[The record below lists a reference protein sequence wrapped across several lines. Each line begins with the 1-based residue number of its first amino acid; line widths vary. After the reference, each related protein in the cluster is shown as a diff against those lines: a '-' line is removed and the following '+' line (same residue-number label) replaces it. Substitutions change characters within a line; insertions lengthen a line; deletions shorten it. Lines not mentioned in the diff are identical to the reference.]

1 MNNMTSQ
8 KLGVLFKNMLKEQE
22 EVTKQDEIYL
32 EDINEFSMKLNWEI
46 LDLRGYQIFKKDN
59 YSYKFGE
66 VLDDP
71 DMTITITD
79 PEPARKFLR
88 GKILFFIPKHQLD
101 YKGKIEYEYVT
112 SFERIK
118 TDKGKKKKV
127 ITKAPFAI
135 ARFDEEKAYHPF
147 IIGKLPMFRKLR
159 GQEAEETSKKNY
171 GSYIPINESL
181 GNYDNQVIPYKIF
194 KHFIDKAD
202 GIVVED
208 ICGCRLKNE
217 CQHHD
222 VSIGCMH
229 IGSETKNIDLEDL
242 EWGMREKIP
251 GRFTTKEEALERV
264 KLAIENGLIPL
275 LGRINPTGHLMS
287 MCFCCSC
294 CCINGRS
301 ITYGPSTP
309 KMFRRIEGLTVEVDP
324 EVCVGC
330 GDCLEVC
337 VFKGMEMIDDK
348 AQVNQKRC
356 LGCGRCE
363 MTCPNGA
370 ISIEFDDSTRVM
382 GLIDKLET
390 YVDVS

>member
-8 KLGVLFKNMLKEQE
+8 ELEALFKKMLKDQE
-22 EVTKQDEIYL
+22 EVTKEDKIYL
-32 EDINEFSMKLNWEI
+32 EDIKDFSLKLNLEI
-46 LDLRGYQIFKKDN
+46 LDLKAYQIYEKDN

-66 VLDDP
+66 VLDEP
-71 DMTITITD
+71 DVTLTISD
-79 PEPARKFLR
+79 LAPARKFLS
-88 GKILFFIPKHQLD
+88 GEKVFYIPIHQLD
-101 YKGKIEYEYVT
+101 YKGKIEYEYAT
-112 SFERIK
+112 SFEEIV
-118 TDKGKKKKV
+118 TDEGKKKKKL
-127 ITKAPFAI
+127 TKAPFAI
-135 ARFDEEKAYHPF
+135 ARFDVDKTYHPF
-147 IIGKLPMFRKLR
+147 FLGKLPMFRTYR
-159 GQEAEETSKKNY
+159 EDDSNATIKNY
-171 GSYIPINESL
+171 GSYVPINESL
-181 GNYDNQVIPYKIF
+181 GTYENQVIPFKVF

-217 CQHHD
+217 CKHHD

-242 EWGMREKIP
+242 EWGMNENVP

-275 LGRINPTGHLMS
+275 LGRINPTGRMMS
-287 MCFCCSC
+287 MCFCCTC

-301 ITYGPSTP
+301 ISYGPSTP

-348 AQVNQKRC
+348 ARVNQKRC

-370 ISIEFDDSTRVM
+370 ISIEFDDSIRVE
-382 GLIDKLET
+382 GHIDKLET
-390 YVDVS
+390 YVDVT

>member
-1 MNNMTSQ
+1 M
-8 KLGVLFKNMLKEQE
+8 
-22 EVTKQDEIYL
+22 
-32 EDINEFSMKLNWEI
+32 
-46 LDLRGYQIFKKDN
+46 
-59 YSYKFGE
+59 
-66 VLDDP
+66 
-71 DMTITITD
+71 
-79 PEPARKFLR
+79 
-88 GKILFFIPKHQLD
+88 
-101 YKGKIEYEYVT
+101 IEYEYAT
-112 SFERIK
+112 SFEEIV
-118 TDKGKKKKV
+118 TDEGKKKKR

-135 ARFDEEKAYHPF
+135 ARFDEDKTYHPF
-147 IIGKLPMFRKLR
+147 FLGKLPMFRTYR
-159 GQEAEETSKKNY
+159 EDDSNATINNY
-171 GSYIPINESL
+171 GSYVPINESL
-181 GNYDNQVIPYKIF
+181 GAFENQVIPYKVF

-217 CQHHD
+217 CKHHD

-242 EWGMREKIP
+242 EWGMNENVP

-275 LGRINPTGHLMS
+275 LGSINKTGRMMS

-294 CCINGRS
+294 CCVNGRS

-324 EVCVGC
+324 DVCVGC
-330 GDCLEVC
+330 GDCIEVC

-348 AQVNQKRC
+348 AHVNQNRC

-363 MTCPNGA
+363 MACPNGA
-370 ISIEFDDSTRVM
+370 ISIEFDDSTRVN

-390 YVDVS
+390 YVDVT

>member
-1 MNNMTSQ
+1 MPNQ
-8 KLGVLFKNMLKEQE
+8 ELELLFKKMLKKQE
-22 EVTKQDEIYL
+22 EVTKSDKIYL
-32 EDINEFSMKLNWEI
+32 EDIKDFSLKLNLEI
-46 LDLRGYQIFKKDN
+46 LDLKAYQIYEKDN

-66 VLDDP
+66 VLDEP
-71 DMTITITD
+71 DVTITITD
-79 PEPARKFLR
+79 PKPARKFLS
-88 GKILFFIPKHQLD
+88 GEKVFYMPIHQLE
-101 YKGKIEYEYVT
+101 YKGMIEYEYAT
-112 SFERIK
+112 SFEEIIN
-118 TDKGKKKKV
+118 DEGKKKKKL
-127 ITKAPFAI
+127 TKAPFAI
-135 ARFDEEKAYHPF
+135 ARFDEDKTYHPF
-147 IIGKLPMFRKLR
+147 FLGKLPMFRTYR
-159 GQEAEETSKKNY
+159 EDDSNATVKNY
-171 GSYIPINESL
+171 GSYVPINESL
-181 GNYDNQVIPYKIF
+181 GTYENQVIPFKVF

-217 CQHHD
+217 CKHHD

-242 EWGMREKIP
+242 EWGMNENVP

-275 LGRINPTGHLMS
+275 LGRINPTGHMMS

-348 AQVNQKRC
+348 ARVNQKRC

-370 ISIEFDDSTRVM
+370 ISIEFDDSKRVM

-390 YVDVS
+390 YADVT

>member
-1 MNNMTSQ
+1 
-8 KLGVLFKNMLKEQE
+8 
-22 EVTKQDEIYL
+22 
-32 EDINEFSMKLNWEI
+32 
-46 LDLRGYQIFKKDN
+46 
-59 YSYKFGE
+59 
-66 VLDDP
+66 
-71 DMTITITD
+71 
-79 PEPARKFLR
+79 
-88 GKILFFIPKHQLD
+88 
-101 YKGKIEYEYVT
+101 
-112 SFERIK
+112 
-118 TDKGKKKKV
+118 
-127 ITKAPFAI
+127 
-135 ARFDEEKAYHPF
+135 
-147 IIGKLPMFRKLR
+147 MFRTYR
-159 GQEAEETSKKNY
+159 EDDSNATIKNY
-171 GSYIPINESL
+171 GSYVPINESL
-181 GNYDNQVIPYKIF
+181 GTYENQVIPFKVF

-217 CQHHD
+217 CKHHD

-242 EWGMREKIP
+242 EWGMNENVP

-275 LGRINPTGHLMS
+275 LGRINPTGRMMS
-287 MCFCCSC
+287 MCFCCTC

-301 ITYGPSTP
+301 ISYGPSTP

-348 AQVNQKRC
+348 ARVNQKRC

-370 ISIEFDDSTRVM
+370 ISIEFDDSIRVE
-382 GLIDKLET
+382 GHIDKLET
-390 YVDVS
+390 YVDVT

>member
-1 MNNMTSQ
+1 MKNMTNHE
-8 KLGVLFKNMLKEQE
+8 LEILFKKLLKEQE
-22 EVTKQDEIYL
+22 EVTKRDKIYL
-32 EDINEFSMKLNWEI
+32 EDIKDFSLKLNLEI
-46 LDLRGYQIFKKDN
+46 LDLRAYQIYEKDN
-59 YSYKFGE
+59 FSYKFGE
-66 VLDDP
+66 VLNEPDVTLTISDP
-71 DMTITITD
+71 V
-79 PEPARKFLR
+79 PARKFLSGER
-88 GKILFFIPKHQLD
+88 VFYIPIHQLE
-101 YKGKIEYEYVT
+101 YKGMIEYEYAT
-112 SFERIK
+112 SFEEIV
-118 TDKGKKKKV
+118 TDEGKKKKR

-135 ARFDEEKAYHPF
+135 ARFDEDKTYHPF
-147 IIGKLPMFRKLR
+147 FLGKLPMFRTYR
-159 GQEAEETSKKNY
+159 EDDSNATINNY
-171 GSYIPINESL
+171 GSYVPINESL
-181 GNYDNQVIPYKIF
+181 GAYENQVIPYKVF

-217 CQHHD
+217 CKHHD

-242 EWGMREKIP
+242 EWGMNENVP

-275 LGRINPTGHLMS
+275 LGSINKTGRMMS

-294 CCINGRS
+294 CCVNGRS

-324 EVCVGC
+324 DVCVGC

-348 AQVNQKRC
+348 ARVNQKRC

-363 MTCPNGA
+363 MNCPNGA
-370 ISIEFDDSTRVM
+370 ISIEFDDSIRVK

-390 YVDVS
+390 YADVS

>member
-1 MNNMTSQ
+1 MKNMTNHE
-8 KLGVLFKNMLKEQE
+8 LEILFKKLLKEQE
-22 EVTKQDEIYL
+22 EVTKRDEIYL
-32 EDINEFSMKLNWEI
+32 EDIKDFSLKLNLEI
-46 LDLRGYQIFKKDN
+46 LDLKAYQIYEKDN

-66 VLDDP
+66 VLDAP
-71 DMTITITD
+71 DVTITISD
-79 PEPARKFLR
+79 PVPARKFLS
-88 GKILFFIPKHQLD
+88 GEKVFYVPIHQLE
-101 YKGKIEYEYVT
+101 YKGMIEYEYAT
-112 SFERIK
+112 SFEEII
-118 TDKGKKKKV
+118 TDEGKKKKK

-135 ARFDEEKAYHPF
+135 ARFDEDKMYHPF
-147 IIGKLPMFRKLR
+147 FLGKLPMFRTFR
-159 GQEAEETSKKNY
+159 EDDSNATIKNY
-171 GSYIPINESL
+171 GSYVPINESL
-181 GNYDNQVIPYKIF
+181 GAYENQVIPYKVF

-217 CQHHD
+217 CKHHD

-242 EWGMREKIP
+242 EWGMNEKVP
-251 GRFTTKEEALERV
+251 GRFTTKEEALKRV

-275 LGRINPTGHLMS
+275 LGRINNTGRMMS

-324 EVCVGC
+324 DVCVGC
-330 GDCLEVC
+330 GDCIEVC
-337 VFKGMEMIDDK
+337 VFKGMDMIDDK
-348 AQVNQKRC
+348 AHVNQKRC

-363 MTCPNGA
+363 MACPNGA
-370 ISIEFDDSTRVM
+370 ISIEFDESTRVN

-390 YVDVS
+390 YVDVT